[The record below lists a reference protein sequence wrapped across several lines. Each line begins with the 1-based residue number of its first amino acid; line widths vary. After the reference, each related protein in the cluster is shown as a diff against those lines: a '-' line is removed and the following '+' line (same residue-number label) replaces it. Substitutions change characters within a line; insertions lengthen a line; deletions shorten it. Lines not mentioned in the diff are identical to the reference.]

1 MLKLKDLTG
10 GAAQEK
16 VVKLSTPQENN
27 PAGEAKIII
36 QLLAVAEAAA
46 FQEHVVYEFQRWQPS
61 YSSTSWAGEHLLPS
75 DPGMWCSGDGA
86 HFGKNRELVA
96 PDVPTGW
103 EVTSSWHTV
112 TSDGDPEGWQYASDF
127 KSPYWYTSYSSGTCK
142 PPRVALRAIGANRAH
157 RLGAAQVLAQRD
169 PKDSSRSA
177 RTQHHQQSAGSGV
190 CWWHWDGWRGCSRGG
205 GGEARAE
212 AAAGYRAA
220 ERVAERMM

>member
-1 MLKLKDLTG
+1 M
-10 GAAQEK
+10 
-16 VVKLSTPQENN
+16 KLSTPQENN

-127 KSPYWYTSYSSGTCK
+127 KSPYWYTSYSSGTCR
-142 PPRVALRAIGANRAH
+142 PPRFLVRAIGANCAQTWC
-157 RLGAAQVLAQRD
+157 GAG
-169 PKDSSRSA
+169 PGTGRSA
-177 RTQHHQQSAGSGV
+177 RPQSISAHPVSPAIRWQWRLLVALGRLEGVQQGR
-190 CWWHWDGWRGCSRGG
+190 WRGSRGG
-205 GGEARAE
+205 GSGWSQGGRA
-212 AAAGYRAA
+212 GS
-220 ERVAERMM
+220 